1 MKHSIPQGIACIL
14 SVSLLLLALAGCSQ
28 QAPKEKTVIKMLY
41 TNNFNQMEKL
51 VESTYDDIDLQVEI
65 SPYSSEQLRRLER
78 GGGPD
83 LLIASQ
89 PDSNLVQSI
98 YWISAI
104 QRPARPMKAPL
115 CPPQS
120 WKEKPI

>member
-1 MKHSIPQGIACIL
+1 M
-14 SVSLLLLALAGCSQ
+14 
-28 QAPKEKTVIKMLY
+28 IKMLY

-89 PDSNLVQSI
+89 PDSNLVQK
-98 YWISAI
+98 YLLDISDT
-104 QRPARPMKAPL
+104 KASAAYEGTIMSAAKL
-115 CPPQS
+115 
-120 WKEKPI
+120 EGKPI